1 MLLYKTKII
10 FNLYFLFINIVASA
24 PLQELLQSLAAETG
38 KSVSDLTSQ
47 TKLRQEKGSS
57 DLGLIATSSFED
69 NLHLERLPLS
79 EEDLLKKPF
88 YTVEG
93 TSSHGGD
100 SELPQG
106 KFLHVLYSLHSKDS
120 FKSI

>member
-1 MLLYKTKII
+1 MK
-10 FNLYFLFINIVASA
+10 FVASA

-47 TKLRQEKGSS
+47 TKLKHEKVSS
-57 DLGLIATSSFED
+57 EIGLIATSSFED

-93 TSSHGGD
+93 TSSNGGD

-106 KFLHVLYSLHSKDS
+106 KFLHIFYSLHFKNLKVVPN
-120 FKSI
+120 KSIYGFFLVIH

>member
-1 MLLYKTKII
+1 MHHM
-10 FNLYFLFINIVASA
+10 FLFMNFVASA

-47 TKLRQEKGSS
+47 TKLKQEKGSS
-57 DLGLIATSSFED
+57 EIGLSATSSFED
-69 NLHLERLPLS
+69 NIHLERLPLS

-106 KFLHVLYSLHSKDS
+106 ECLHMFYSVHFKINQFKGS
-120 FKSI
+120 FCNSPFQ

>member
-1 MLLYKTKII
+1 MK
-10 FNLYFLFINIVASA
+10 FVASA

-47 TKLRQEKGSS
+47 TKLKHEKVSS
-57 DLGLIATSSFED
+57 GIGLIATSSFED

-93 TSSHGGD
+93 TSSLGGD

-106 KFLHVLYSLHSKDS
+106 KFCPNFLFSTL
-120 FKSI
+120 